1 MGRAQFWGIFTVF
14 GLPALTSA
22 LKSRTT
28 EYTGY
33 AKSVVFIDDLDVK
46 SSSSTNPP
54 VSSSEIDPVTL
65 VQHHQLALWR
75 YLRALG
81 CDAALADDLV
91 QDTFLKVFQ
100 KPFDYYDEN
109 TTAAYLRRI
118 AHNLFIS
125 TQRRAGKVVTVEN
138 IQKFEKVWCELVS
151 DRDGE
156 EYLDAL
162 RTCFQKL
169 GERSRWALEMRFRD
183 KLTRSKIAENLEITE
198 NGAKNLMQR
207 AKARL
212 RECVKRTLGL
222 T

>member
-1 MGRAQFWGIFTVF
+1 M
-14 GLPALTSA
+14 
-22 LKSRTT
+22 
-28 EYTGY
+28 
-33 AKSVVFIDDLDVK
+33 
-46 SSSSTNPP
+46 
-54 VSSSEIDPVTL
+54 TL
-65 VQHHQLALWR
+65 VQHHQLGLWR

-151 DRDGE
+151 DRDGD

-212 RECVKRTLGL
+212 RECVKRTMGL